1 MKIPAGAGRRNAME
15 LLPFDKVAYEAL
27 NHYCNKLEN
36 HLKSDVF
43 FVLWWNSP

>member
-1 MKIPAGAGRRNAME
+1 ME